1 MTSSNL
7 MLRQNHKGRKLR
19 RRIPSSAASAA
30 SDSIETLLTE
40 WRRERPDL
48 DAWPIAVFARLWR
61 LSEIL
66 VREADTW
73 LAPLGLTFESFSVL
87 VTLRRSGPPYELN
100 PTALYRESLLSS
112 GAITNRIDRVEDAGL
127 VRRLPDPNDR
137 RGTNVRLT
145 PKGFTLADRAIARH
159 FANMGHLLASLE
171 LAEREQ
177 LTALLAK
184 LLSSV
189 EQPHQRKENP
199 SRRVLEKRSY
209 IRGNSKKRPAPAAD
223 N

>member
-1 MTSSNL
+1 MASSNL
-7 MLRQNHKGRKLR
+7 MLRQSPRGRKPR
-19 RRIPSSAASAA
+19 RRTDDQKAKAA
-30 SDSIETLLTE
+30 SDTIEILLAE

-61 LSEIL
+61 LSQIL
-66 VREADTW
+66 VREADSW

-112 GAITNRIDRVEDAGL
+112 GAITNRIDRVEAAGL

-137 RGTNVRLT
+137 RGTIVRLT
-145 PKGFTLADRAIARH
+145 PKGVALADRAIARH
-159 FANMGHLLASLE
+159 FANMGQLLASLD
-171 LAEREQ
+171 LGEREQ
-177 LTALLAK
+177 VTTLLAK

-189 EQPHQRKENP
+189 ERPQQQEKNGTGTKLA
-199 SRRVLEKRSY
+199 RR
-209 IRGNSKKRPAPAAD
+209 AD
-223 N
+223 RRRN